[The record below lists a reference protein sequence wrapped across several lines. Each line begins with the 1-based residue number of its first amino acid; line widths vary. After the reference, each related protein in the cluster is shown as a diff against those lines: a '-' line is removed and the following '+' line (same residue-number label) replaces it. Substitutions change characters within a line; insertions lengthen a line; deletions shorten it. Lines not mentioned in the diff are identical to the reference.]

1 MISEKYGRNV
11 DISWYLSV
19 EIMNSLINNSISFYH
34 KLQGGLSIGS
44 DDLARRAVGDAVD
57 YICIRPWVLKILAIG
72 HQSLMSDSALSLRQG
87 DVIPVKHCG
96 KMHGAPTDL
105 SLQDDNHKLKD
116 YSSLFR
122 R

>member
-19 EIMNSLINNSISFYH
+19 EIMNSLINISISFYH

-57 YICIRPWVLKILAIG
+57 YICTRPLVLKNLAIG
-72 HQSLMSDSALSLRQG
+72 QQSFTSDVALSLRQD
-87 DVIPVKHCG
+87 DVIPVEHRSD
-96 KMHGAPTDL
+96 MRSALID
-105 SLQDDNHKLKD
+105 
-116 YSSLFR
+116 
-122 R
+122 